1 MHADTSTITPRRPL
15 QEPSSARLQPDTADQ
30 KPRRR
35 YVFLMST
42 PALLGLFMF
51 LVVPFFMAVAMSF
64 TDQRLLSPN
73 ETSWVGLR
81 NYDRLLNV
89 SGLVQEPVRD
99 AAGQVV
105 LDDDGQAE
113 YPRLR
118 TVLRSDPALADYK
131 LFSRWDLGEKRYIML
146 AKDPHFIQSF
156 INTLLFVLLVVPL
169 QCGLALALALLI
181 NRQLRG
187 IFFYRTVFFSPV
199 VTSIVVVSIVWSFL
213 YHKDLGLF
221 NHYLQAMSFGLIGPI
236 DWLGDPAWSMPSIV
250 IMSAWQAAGVQ
261 MLIFLAGLQGIS
273 QDLYEAADLDGAGPW
288 SKFWH
293 ITLPGLR
300 NTVVFVVISTTIQ
313 AFGLFTQV
321 DVMTQGGPQG
331 STSTVMYHAVTKG
344 FREQDIA
351 YGSAISVIFFLVILA
366 IALFQKRLFDSKGDK

>member
-1 MHADTSTITPRRPL
+1 MTS
-15 QEPSSARLQPDTADQ
+15 EARIPAAPGYEGNP
-30 KPRRR
+30 PRRR
-35 YVFLMST
+35 YAFMMSA
-42 PALLGLFMF
+42 PALLGLLMF
-51 LVVPFFMAVAMSF
+51 LVLPFLMAVGMSF

-89 SGLVQEPVRD
+89 SWVVQQPERD
-99 AAGQVV
+99 ATGQVV
-105 LDDDGQAE
+105 RDEDGEIE

-118 TVLRSDPALADYK
+118 TLLRSDPAYRDYK
-131 LFSRWDLGEKRYIML
+131 AFTRWDFGEQRFVVL
-146 AKDPHFIQSF
+146 AKDPQFIQSF
-156 INTLLFVLLVVPL
+156 LNTALFVLLVVPL

-187 IFFYRTVFFSPV
+187 IYLFRTVFFSPV

-213 YHKDLGLF
+213 YHRDLGLF
-221 NHYLQAMSFGLIGPI
+221 NHYLEAMSFGLIGPI
-236 DWLGDPAWSMPSIV
+236 DWLGDPDWAMPSIV
-250 IMSAWQAAGVQ
+250 MMSAWQAAGVQ

-273 QDLYEAADLDGAGPW
+273 RELYEAAELDGAGKW
-288 SKFWH
+288 SQFWH
-293 ITLPGLR
+293 VTLPGLK
-300 NTVVFVVISTTIQ
+300 NTSIFVIISTTIQ

-321 DVMTQGGPQG
+321 DVMTSGGPQG

-351 YGSAISVIFFLVILA
+351 YGSAISVIFFLVILL
-366 IALFQKRLFDSKGDK
+366 IALLQKRYFDRKGDR